1 MLVALDIRTEQVDTV
16 NEVLPGIALPGRDQ
30 LPKRVQKVYDCDI
43 VLSQGAG
50 TFVPEEGM
58 SWTVRD
64 FLSCLK
70 PALTEREADVL
81 VFSRTLLNLV
91 NMGSFPY
98 RLADSKLTVSI
109 GELVCTANPDIILET
124 LEDPQ
129 DHLGP
134 ICCVFELKSAK
145 RRHTG
150 SEQLIGEM
158 VAAAQWNIRT
168 TPEVDVAE
176 QRIWGIKCSG
186 ESFYLYYL
194 VLSRE
199 FQLSL
204 KLGRSPPQ
212 AVCKIYPCMPL
223 SFNSVTGR
231 REILQTLCAC
241 HQVWRDNK

>member
-98 RLADSKLTVSI
+98 RLADSKLRFYWRIEST
-109 GELVCTANPDIILET
+109 TT
-124 LEDPQ
+124 LGAE
-129 DHLGP
+129 
-134 ICCVFELKSAK
+134 KSSKHSVLAMK
-145 RRHTG
+145 YGVTTNSTKG
-150 SEQLIGEM
+150 WKLSVPGQ
-158 VAAAQWNIRT
+158 AQ
-168 TPEVDVAE
+168 
-176 QRIWGIKCSG
+176 
-186 ESFYLYYL
+186 
-194 VLSRE
+194 
-199 FQLSL
+199 
-204 KLGRSPPQ
+204 
-212 AVCKIYPCMPL
+212 
-223 SFNSVTGR
+223 
-231 REILQTLCAC
+231 
-241 HQVWRDNK
+241 